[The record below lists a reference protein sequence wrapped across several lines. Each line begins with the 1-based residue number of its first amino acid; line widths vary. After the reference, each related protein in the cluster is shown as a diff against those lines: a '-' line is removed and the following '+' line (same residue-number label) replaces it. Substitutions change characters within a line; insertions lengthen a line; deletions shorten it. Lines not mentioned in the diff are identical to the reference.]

1 MRDFVQ
7 VDAKATISQLLGK
20 LHEAHDRNA
29 LIFSGNKFEGI
40 VRKIDLLRS
49 RIQST
54 EMKVEHVIK
63 RVPTINEESD
73 MLRAA
78 ALMFQVNAAMLPVE
92 RDGKIV
98 GVLDVLDVIN
108 DASCY
113 EQMLKVRNIQ
123 LSGVVGVNENDKI
136 GTIVQLMRELHVYDI
151 PVFDNEEIT
160 GIISVSDVVD
170 HYVRAYQLPE
180 RKGRVKSNPKAEGT
194 MAQRVHILDMP
205 VKSFATKGTPLS
217 TVQEMTVLKAAQIMK
232 ENNVMSLLVMNNGR
246 PIGLLTAKDVL
257 RVISS
262 FYNPHQYNIQ
272 VSGLKKLNLGAYQ
285 KEQFIHLLSHEM
297 GKLTSVYG
305 EHVALLV
312 HMKGYKSNKPNEKYS
327 LKMRLDI
334 DGHQVTSAEADWDLI
349 TAVRENF
356 DNLRHQIEH
365 KTHEKSKNWTGKRR
379 KY

>member
-1 MRDFVQ
+1 MLVRDLMRNFVQ

-20 LHEAHDRNA
+20 LHEAHERNA
-29 LIFSGNKFEGI
+29 LIFNGKKFEGI

-54 EMKVEHVIK
+54 EMKVEHIIK
-63 RVPTINEESD
+63 RVPVINEES
-73 MLRAA
+73 
-78 ALMFQVNAAMLPVE
+78 
-92 RDGKIV
+92 
-98 GVLDVLDVIN
+98 
-108 DASCY
+108 
-113 EQMLKVRNIQ
+113 
-123 LSGVVGVNENDKI
+123 DKI

-194 MAQRVHILDMP
+194 TAQRVHILDMP
-205 VKSFATKGTPLS
+205 VKGFATKGTPLS

-257 RVISS
+257 RAISS

-272 VSGLKKLNLGAYQ
+272 VSGLKKLNLGSYQ

-297 GKLTSVYG
+297 EKLTGIYG
-305 EHVALLV
+305 ENIALLV
-312 HMKGYKSNKPNEKYS
+312 RVKGYKSNKPHEKFS
-327 LKMRLDI
+327 MQMRLDI
-334 DGHQVTSAEADWDLI
+334 DGHQVTSGEADWDLI
-349 TAVRENF
+349 TAVHENF

-365 KTHEKSKNWTGKRR
+365 KTHEKSKGWAGKRR